1 METLIKLQSTSGPLR
16 NDRGVKKGFVLKQ
29 KLLGVLNTSLKK

>member
-1 METLIKLQSTSGPLR
+1 METSIKLQSTSGPLR
-16 NDRGVKKGFVLKQ
+16 NDRGMKKGFVLKQ